1 MRQQQALDIMKSG
14 ASVFLTGAPGSG
26 KTYVL
31 NQFVQWARQQGL
43 SVAMTASTGIAA
55 THINGQTIHSFSGI
69 GVHTWLTDA
78 TLKTIRQRRRKIIA
92 NTDVLVIDEVSMLH
106 AWAFDLVD
114 TVCRKL
120 RKDDRPFGGMQVVLS
135 GDFFQLPPVSTSR
148 RNQDVLAPDEDYVR
162 SREPYARYGL
172 NAEGFVTQSL
182 VWRHLRPVVCYLDE
196 QHRQDDGQLLRILT
210 DIRAGSV
217 SGADRQLMDTRLGMI
232 PDSGEVAVH
241 LFPTNAQADKL
252 NVARLAQIDHD
263 EHVFE
268 HTHVGQSAL
277 VKRLLQSMLAPAT
290 LVLKIGA
297 TVMALRNDQDKQ
309 YVNGSLGTVI
319 GFTPERRG
327 GWPIVEFANG
337 NTTVVRPADW
347 QMLDGQEVVA
357 SVTQVPL
364 RLAWGITIHKS
375 QGMTLDRAV
384 MDLRRT
390 FTPGMGYVA
399 LSRVERLSG
408 LYVQGINARA
418 YEISREAFELD
429 ALLHHDDDHAQ
440 MKLET
445 YGAAAFTPALS
456 APTSVAKTSHGAVQ
470 VQQYETGTLFA
481 DDAQTNARSG
491 SAIQID
497 SATQSDSTALSK
509 SATRA
514 ATQDANHA
522 AAQDDEFALDVP
534 F

>member
-1 MRQQQALDIMKSG
+1 MRQQQALDILKSG

-31 NQFVQWARQQGL
+31 NQFVQWARMQGL

-69 GVHTWLTDA
+69 GVHTWLADT

-120 RKDDRPFGGMQVVLS
+120 RRDERPFGGLQVVLS
-135 GDFFQLPPVSTSR
+135 GDFFQLPPVSNSR
-148 RNQDVLAPDEDYVR
+148 RNQDLLEPDEGLLQA
-162 SREPYARYGL
+162 REPYARYGL
-172 NAEGFVTQSL
+172 NPEGFITQSL
-182 VWRHLRPVVCYLDE
+182 VWQQLRPTICYLDE
-196 QHRQDDGQLLRILT
+196 QHRQDDGKLLHVLT
-210 DIRAGSV
+210 DIRAGRV
-217 SGADRQLMDTRLGMI
+217 SAADQQVMNSRLGLM
-232 PDSGEVAVH
+232 PDEDEVAVH

-252 NVARLAQIDHD
+252 NAMRLQAIAHD

-268 HTHVGQSAL
+268 HTHAGNSAM
-277 VKRLLQSMLAPAT
+277 VKRLLQTMLAPST

-408 LYVQGINARA
+408 LYMQGIHARA
-418 YEISREAFELD
+418 YEISQEAFDLD
-429 ALLHHDDDHAQ
+429 TALHDDDAHAQ
-440 MKLET
+440 LKLAT
-445 YGAAAFTPALS
+445 YGAKAFAPAQYGHM
-456 APTSVAKTSHGAVQ
+456 ANGAQ
-470 VQQYETGTLFA
+470 H
-481 DDAQTNARSG
+481 N
-491 SAIQID
+491 
-497 SATQSDSTALSK
+497 ATQGVL
-509 SATRA
+509 
-514 ATQDANHA
+514 TQDALTQGALFA
-522 AAQDDEFALDVP
+522 AGSLFDDGAEIASEGSDNTADAGTDADDDEFALADP